1 MDIAKK
7 NTAPSICFTYDNYD
21 PILLET
27 ILPYVDF
34 IETTPDSISMIQA
47 DDTVI
52 LQPKII
58 AQLKE
63 VASSKKIVAHGVGM
77 SIGTFDG
84 FSKDYIKLLDSLVEQ
99 VDIYWHSEHLG
110 YTMINGEFINVML
123 PINRNKENLQLIC
136 ERIDYLQDRYKVPF
150 LIENIAHLLPDYD
163 SQYSDAA
170 FLNEITKQTG
180 CGLILDMY
188 NIYCDA
194 YNYKFNIASFLEELH
209 LDAVKEIHLA
219 NGSIYKDRMMDI
231 HSNAVDENVLKLTK
245 EVLPKAKNVEI
256 VTFELL
262 SEAVPVMGYQA
273 IQDEL
278 IRIKNSINAY
288 DEYEKSTTAYS

>member
-1 MDIAKK
+1 MDITPTHK
-7 NTAPSICFTYDNYD
+7 APSICFTYDNYD
-21 PILLET
+21 PLLLET

-34 IETTPDSISMIQA
+34 IETTPDSISMIQP
-47 DDTVI
+47 DNSVT
-52 LQPKII
+52 LHPKII
-58 AQLKE
+58 DQLKQT
-63 VASSKKIVAHGVGM
+63 ATTKKIVAHGVGL
-77 SIGTFDG
+77 SIGTFEG
-84 FSKDYIKLLDSLVEQ
+84 FSADYIKLLDALVEE
-99 VDIYWHSEHLG
+99 VELYWHSEHLG
-110 YTMINGEFINVML
+110 YTMINGECINVML
-123 PINRNKENLQLIC
+123 PVNRNKENLQLIC
-136 ERIDYLQDRYKVPF
+136 ERIHFLQERYRLPF

-194 YNYKFNIASFLEELH
+194 YNYQFNMDAFLKELQ
-209 LDAVKEIHLA
+209 LDSVREIHLA

-231 HSNAVDENVLKLTK
+231 HSNAVDDRVLQLTK

-256 VTFELL
+256 ITFELL
-262 SEAVPVMGYQA
+262 PEAVPVMGYQA

-278 IRIKNSINAY
+278 IRIKSLLQFSA
-288 DEYEKSTTAYS
+288 